1 MNDASGEHIQ
11 RHVKEFEQQ
20 APGGNGQD
28 WKLDM
33 GREIPTAHA
42 HVDPTRW
49 WFASSAFP
57 MIAGTLGPVASA
69 FSICALV
76 RPWRQ
81 RLAPGAKVD
90 QAPFV
95 ADPTWLIA
103 VNAIQLA
110 VAIVA
115 NLFLLLN
122 MAKRVR
128 FTVAMPITIVGWYLS
143 AACLVALV
151 ASAAVHITLTDPDSE
166 HMWSQAFWYGIFAGL
181 LYFIVA
187 SLLVVTAWGANKGRY
202 EKDFQLTASQRTL
215 MVRAIMFLMYL
226 LLGALVFSTIEGW
239 QYLDAVYWADVT
251 LFTVGFGDIRATT
264 TLGRGLL
271 FPYALVGV
279 ISLGLVI
286 GSIRSLVLERGRR
299 MLGARMIEKK
309 RRGLIQCLTDHDEQ
323 DILTP
328 VRDENA
334 EDADGERR
342 GDDGSPIPPRST
354 KTGFSEIQRR
364 ETEFRLMRR
373 IQKSAAKRRR
383 WLAMALS
390 TSTWIVL
397 WLLGALIFKHSEE
410 PYQGWT
416 YFDGVYFCFVGL
428 TTIGYGDVTPVSNPG
443 RAFFVFWSLLA
454 LPTMTVLISN
464 AGDTVVKAI
473 RDTTNQLGGIT
484 ILPGD
489 QGALRDFK
497 AILHT
502 ISCGMLFAEDDDVE
516 ETPPGFLGQARIRRL
531 SDEDGDSEGDEDS
544 RSLQKFR
551 SDEALADEERVLEGA
566 SRARRKARGK
576 RPESGPNGT
585 LEPNQARDT
594 HAHHS
599 NDGNSTPKSWGLKLQ
614 RHDTGE
620 GDIQT
625 DAPNSA
631 SPAANLAG
639 AAIKSPNPQV
649 SSAKPSGLPPPRPRI
664 SLPPIPQDPADY
676 HILLIDEIA
685 RVSQHMKHKPPR
697 KYSFA
702 EWAWYLRL
710 LGEDEGSAETHRRA
724 RPHVH
729 GRSGRRRAGAG
740 GSSSSA
746 NHSALRLAEEGGASN
761 GSARPGVDG
770 DNGQG
775 AGVRNGE
782 DGGAPVAAQDGSW
795 SWIGSR
801 SPLMGRRDEAEWIHE
816 RLVMKLAEE
825 LRSARREGGEG

>member
-1 MNDASGEHIQ
+1 MNDASGEHIE

-20 APGGNGQD
+20 VPGGSGQD

-33 GREIPTAHA
+33 RREIPSSHA

-81 RLAPGAKVD
+81 RLAPGAKVE

-95 ADPTWLIA
+95 ADPSWLIV
-103 VNAIQLA
+103 VNAIQLV

-143 AACLVALV
+143 AVCLVALV
-151 ASAAVHITLTDPDSE
+151 ASAAVYITLMDPGSE
-166 HMWSQAFWYGIFAGL
+166 HMWSQAFWYGVFAGL

-215 MVRAIMFLMYL
+215 MLQTIMFLMYL

-299 MLGARMIEKK
+299 MLDARMIEKK
-309 RRGLIQCLTDHDEQ
+309 RRRLIQCLADHNED

-328 VRDENA
+328 VKDE
-334 EDADGERR
+334 DGEDTVGEQR
-342 GDDGSPIPPRST
+342 GGGSSPPPPRST
-354 KTGFSEIQRR
+354 KTGFSELQRR
-364 ETEFRLMRR
+364 ENEFRLMRR

-383 WLAMALS
+383 WVAMALS

-397 WLLGALIFKHSEE
+397 WLLGAFIFKHSEE

-416 YFDGVYFCFVGL
+416 YFDGVYFCFVSL
-428 TTIGYGDVTPVSNPG
+428 TTIGYGDITPVSNPG

-464 AGDTVVKAI
+464 AGDTVVKSI
-473 RDTTNQLGGIT
+473 RDTTNQLGSIT

-489 QGALRDFK
+489 QGALRDVK

-502 ISCGMLFAEDDDVE
+502 ISCGLLFAEDDSVE
-516 ETPPGFLGQARIRRL
+516 EIPPGFLGQARIRRL
-531 SDEDGDSEGDEDS
+531 SDEDGDSENDEDS

-551 SDEALADEERVLEGA
+551 SEEALADEERVLEGA
-566 SRARRKARGK
+566 SRARRKAQGK
-576 RPESGPNGT
+576 RPESGPNGASA
-585 LEPNQARDT
+585 PDQARDI
-594 HAHHS
+594 
-599 NDGNSTPKSWGLKLQ
+599 LRLRRQ
-614 RHDTGE
+614 RDDTGKR
-620 GDIQT
+620 DVQVDT
-625 DAPNSA
+625 PSSA
-631 SPAANLAG
+631 SPSANLAG
-639 AAIKSPNPQV
+639 ATAKSPNPQV
-649 SSAKPSGLPPPRPRI
+649 SSAKPSGLPPRGGI
-664 SLPPIPQDPADY
+664 SLPPIPNNRADY

-685 RVSQHMKHKPPR
+685 RVSQHMKQKPPK
-697 KYSFA
+697 KYSFV

-710 LGEDEGSAETHRRA
+710 MGEDESSAETHKRA

-740 GSSSSA
+740 GSGSSSA
-746 NHSALRLAEEGGASN
+746 NQSTHRLAEEGDASN
-761 GSARPGVDG
+761 GPTTHAVSG
-770 DNGQG
+770 NGG
-775 AGVRNGE
+775 KDAGLVNGE
-782 DGGAPVAAQDGSW
+782 DGGTHAAALDGSW

-801 SPLMGRRDEAEWIHE
+801 SPLMGRQDEAEWIHE
-816 RLVMKLAEE
+816 KLVMRLAEE
-825 LRSARREGGEG
+825 LRSARRERGEG